1 MTGKDRTNK
10 GSGAFPESK
19 GSKPARVQSQN
30 QPDGTAADRPRG
42 DTQTESAQFNKGLA
56 DPGPGEKKNKKPEQ
70 QAAGKIDP
78 SSPTNSTE
86 GGTTSM
92 PRNPTMDSA
101 GEVGEPSG
109 KGTINVKEKTM
120 NNQGNKDQGNKD
132 NKDFNQGQ
140 QTSQQNKQGGQQNM
154 QADQNRQGSQQSQ
167 GSQGN
172 QSSQGSQGNQSQG
185 NQQNM
190 SGRSDRQESGSSQS
204 GNQSGSQSD
213 QNRGQQS
220 SGQSGSSFNQQ
231 QNKSAQSS
239 PDKKESGKS
248 SEHMD
253 EDNNQGD
260 RKAS

>member
-1 MTGKDRTNK
+1 MTGKDRANE
-10 GSGAFPESK
+10 GSSASPSSK
-19 GSKPARVQSQN
+19 DKKPVSVQSQN

-42 DTQTESAQFNKGLA
+42 DTQTQSAQFNKGLA
-56 DPGPGEKKNKKPEQ
+56 DDAGAGEKKNKKPEQ

-172 QSSQGSQGNQSQG
+172 QSSQGSQGNQ
-185 NQQNM
+185 QNM

-204 GNQSGSQSD
+204 GNQSGSQSE

-220 SGQSGSSFNQQ
+220 SGQSGSSFDQQ

-239 PDKKESGKS
+239 QDKKESGKS